1 MAVYELGE
9 GKFVPNQLIKD
20 SEITIT
26 ADFPGELTKQG
37 KFKSNRIVN
46 LAAGGTYVIKAGT
59 LFSIYNG
66 RSLFLK
72 RGGRKTRSRSGTR
85 KVRRSLT
92 LHRRKHRLRK

>member
-1 MAVYELGE
+1 MALYELGE
-9 GKFVPNQLIKD
+9 GKFVPNQLIKE

-46 LAAGGTYVIKAGT
+46 LAEGGTYVIKAGT

-72 RGGRKTRSRSGTR
+72 RGGRKTRTR
-85 KVRRSLT
+85 RARRSLT
-92 LHRRKHRLRK
+92 LRRRKY

>member
-1 MAVYELGE
+1 MALYELGN

-46 LAAGGTYVIKAGT
+46 LSAGGTYIIKAGT

-66 RSLFLK
+66 RSLFLR
-72 RGGRKTRSRSGTR
+72 RGGARKTRKSRKAQS
-85 KVRRSLT
+85 T
-92 LHRRKHRLRK
+92 LRLRKHRSRK

>member
-26 ADFPGELTKQG
+26 AEFPGELTKQG

-46 LAAGGTYVIKAGT
+46 LVAGGTYIIKAGT
-59 LFSIYNG
+59 PFSIYNG

-72 RGGRKTRSRSGTR
+72 RGGRKTRSRT
-85 KVRRSLT
+85 RRSRPLT
-92 LHRRKHRLRK
+92 LHRRKHRPRK

>member
-46 LAAGGTYVIKAGT
+46 LADGGTYIIKAGT
-59 LFSIYNG
+59 QFSIYNG

-72 RGGRKTRSRSGTR
+72 RGGRKTRSRTR
-85 KVRRSLT
+85 RVLT
-92 LHRRKHRLRK
+92 LRSRKHRSGK

>member
-1 MAVYELGE
+1 MAVYELGA
-9 GKFVPNQLIKD
+9 GKFVPNQLIKE
-20 SEITIT
+20 SEIMMT

-46 LAAGGTYVIKAGT
+46 LVDGGKYTIKAGT

-66 RSLFLK
+66 RSLFL
-72 RGGRKTRSRSGTR
+72 RGGVRKTRRA
-85 KVRRSLT
+85 RRSLT

>member
-9 GKFVPNQLIKD
+9 GKFVPNQLIKE

-46 LAAGGTYVIKAGT
+46 LAEGGTYIIKAGT
-59 LFSIYNG
+59 KFSIYNG
-66 RSLFLK
+66 RSLFLL
-72 RGGRKTRSRSGTR
+72 RGGRKTRSRTHR
-85 KVRRSLT
+85 TRRSLT
-92 LHRRKHRLRK
+92 LHRRKHRPRK

>member
-9 GKFVPNQLIKD
+9 GKFVPNQLIKE

-26 ADFPGELTKQG
+26 AEFPGELTKQG
-37 KFKSNRIVN
+37 KFRSNRIVN

-72 RGGRKTRSRSGTR
+72 RGGRKTRR
-85 KVRRSLT
+85 VRRSLT
-92 LHRRKHRLRK
+92 YRRRIHRSRK

>member
-26 ADFPGELTKQG
+26 ADFPRELTKQG

-46 LAAGGTYVIKAGT
+46 LAAGGTYVIRAGT
-59 LFSIYNG
+59 QFSIYNG
-66 RSLFLK
+66 RSLFLR
-72 RGGRKTRSRSGTR
+72 RGGSRKTRSRTR
-85 KVRRSLT
+85 RVLT
-92 LHRRKHRLRK
+92 LRRRKHRSGE

>member
-1 MAVYELGE
+1 MAVYELAGW
-9 GKFVPNQLIKD
+9 KFVPNQLIKE

-46 LAAGGTYVIKAGT
+46 LAAGGTYIIKAGT

-72 RGGRKTRSRSGTR
+72 RGGRKTRR
-85 KVRRSLT
+85 VRRSLT
-92 LHRRKHRLRK
+92 YRRRIHRSRK